1 MTDMQRRGDK
11 KHRKADNHNHQAGKK
26 QCTAVRNAKGC
37 RGTLVKHGIEKKGK
51 KFKRISRQIDRL
63 CELTDVPFHRKAGQL
78 RQRQRQE
85 WNGEWSGGR
94 WVERGKGEERQGKI
108 NSILTIDSI
117 DQDRE
122 AKKTRI
128 ENERRGQ
135 IMKCE
140 GEQRSEKQRER
151 RDNWAETNW
160 EN

>member
-1 MTDMQRRGDK
+1 MKCIVWGTKNCEIDTEMRQGKEKGNSREAGEGKGEGRG
-11 KHRKADNHNHQAGKK
+11 R
-26 QCTAVRNAKGC
+26 
-37 RGTLVKHGIEKKGK
+37 
-51 KFKRISRQIDRL
+51 
-63 CELTDVPFHRKAGQL
+63 
-78 RQRQRQE
+78 
-85 WNGEWSGGR
+85 NGEWSGGR
-94 WVERGKGEERQGKI
+94 WVEREKGEGRQGKI

-135 IMKCE
+135 IMKWR

-151 RDNWAETNW
+151 EKEKRDNWAETNW